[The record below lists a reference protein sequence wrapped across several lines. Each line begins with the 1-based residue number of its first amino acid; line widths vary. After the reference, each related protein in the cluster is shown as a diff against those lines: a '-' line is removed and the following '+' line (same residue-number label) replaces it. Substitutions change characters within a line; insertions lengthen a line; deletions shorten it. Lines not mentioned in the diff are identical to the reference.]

1 MVMKTRLSKRMVV
14 VAYDI
19 SNDRR
24 RAKAVKILERVG
36 VRVNFSVFEC
46 MLTERQ
52 YESLRDELLQV
63 ISLKKDTVVYYPICL
78 NCYSQIVYQPH
89 KRETYPVV
97 RIVLN
102 SPFFI
107 FENLNSA
114 NPLINSDI
122 WFYLL
127 FCPSK
132 KFRKCQFS
140 AWNRILLRK
149 NEKWD
154 LRGVL
159 IISGLW
165 FLEKA
170 FFRKSPFLFRQAFHF
185 RKFILR

>member
-97 RIVLN
+97 RIV
-102 SPFFI
+102 
-107 FENLNSA
+107 
-114 NPLINSDI
+114 
-122 WFYLL
+122 
-127 FCPSK
+127 
-132 KFRKCQFS
+132 
-140 AWNRILLRK
+140 
-149 NEKWD
+149 
-154 LRGVL
+154 
-159 IISGLW
+159 
-165 FLEKA
+165 
-170 FFRKSPFLFRQAFHF
+170 
-185 RKFILR
+185 

>member
-63 ISLKKDTVVYYPICL
+63 ISLKEDTVVYYPICL

-89 KRETYPVV
+89 KRENYPVV
-97 RIVLN
+97 RIV
-102 SPFFI
+102 
-107 FENLNSA
+107 
-114 NPLINSDI
+114 
-122 WFYLL
+122 
-127 FCPSK
+127 
-132 KFRKCQFS
+132 
-140 AWNRILLRK
+140 
-149 NEKWD
+149 
-154 LRGVL
+154 
-159 IISGLW
+159 
-165 FLEKA
+165 
-170 FFRKSPFLFRQAFHF
+170 
-185 RKFILR
+185 

>member
-63 ISLKKDTVVYYPICL
+63 ISLKEDTVVYYPICL
-78 NCYSQIVYQPH
+78 NCYSQIVYQPR

-97 RIVLN
+97 RIV
-102 SPFFI
+102 
-107 FENLNSA
+107 
-114 NPLINSDI
+114 
-122 WFYLL
+122 
-127 FCPSK
+127 
-132 KFRKCQFS
+132 
-140 AWNRILLRK
+140 
-149 NEKWD
+149 
-154 LRGVL
+154 
-159 IISGLW
+159 
-165 FLEKA
+165 
-170 FFRKSPFLFRQAFHF
+170 
-185 RKFILR
+185 

>member
-1 MVMKTRLSKRMVV
+1 MVV

-102 SPFFI
+102 SPFCFS
-107 FENLNSA
+107 F
-114 NPLINSDI
+114 
-122 WFYLL
+122 
-127 FCPSK
+127 SK
-132 KFRKCQFS
+132 
-140 AWNRILLRK
+140 I
-149 NEKWD
+149 
-154 LRGVL
+154 
-159 IISGLW
+159 
-165 FLEKA
+165 
-170 FFRKSPFLFRQAFHF
+170 
-185 RKFILR
+185 

>member
-1 MVMKTRLSKRMVV
+1 MKTRFSKRMVV

-63 ISLKKDTVVYYPICL
+63 ISLKEDTVVYYPICL

-97 RIVLN
+97 RIV
-102 SPFFI
+102 
-107 FENLNSA
+107 
-114 NPLINSDI
+114 
-122 WFYLL
+122 
-127 FCPSK
+127 
-132 KFRKCQFS
+132 
-140 AWNRILLRK
+140 
-149 NEKWD
+149 
-154 LRGVL
+154 
-159 IISGLW
+159 
-165 FLEKA
+165 
-170 FFRKSPFLFRQAFHF
+170 
-185 RKFILR
+185 

>member
-1 MVMKTRLSKRMVV
+1 MKTRLSKRMVV

-63 ISLKKDTVVYYPICL
+63 ISLKRGYCGLLSYMPELLFPDCL
-78 NCYSQIVYQPH
+78 PASQ
-89 KRETYPVV
+89 KRNLSCGQDC
-97 RIVLN
+97 LN

-107 FENLNSA
+107 FENLKFV

-122 WFYLL
+122 
-127 FCPSK
+127 
-132 KFRKCQFS
+132 
-140 AWNRILLRK
+140 
-149 NEKWD
+149 
-154 LRGVL
+154 
-159 IISGLW
+159 
-165 FLEKA
+165 
-170 FFRKSPFLFRQAFHF
+170 
-185 RKFILR
+185 

>member
-1 MVMKTRLSKRMVV
+1 MYAYWKAIRVIARWVASGYFSQKGYCGLLSYMP
-14 VAYDI
+14 
-19 SNDRR
+19 
-24 RAKAVKILERVG
+24 
-36 VRVNFSVFEC
+36 
-46 MLTERQ
+46 
-52 YESLRDELLQV
+52 ELLF
-63 ISLKKDTVVYYPICL
+63 PNCL
-78 NCYSQIVYQPH
+78 PASQKGNLSCCQDC
-89 KRETYPVV
+89 
-97 RIVLN
+97 LN

-154 LRGVL
+154 LRGAL